1 MTDYKVSS
9 RSELFLKVAVLKIS
23 VTFTGKHLYQILF
36 LNSIIGCRLQTYR
49 SSHSQMFFEI
59 DMFSRILQNSQEN
72 TCVGVSILIK
82 LQAPPA
88 TILKQRL
95 RRRYFPVIFLE
106 TFKNNFLQN
115 TSA

>member
-9 RSELFLKVAVLKIS
+9 RSELFLKVAVLKTS

-59 DMFSRILQNSQEN
+59 DVLKNFAEFTGKHLRWSLYINKVASAACNRIKRE
-72 TCVGVSILIK
+72 T
-82 LQAPPA
+82 PA
-88 TILKQRL
+88 QV
-95 RRRYFPVIFLE
+95 FPR
-106 TFKNNFLQN
+106 NFFRN
-115 TSA
+115 F